1 MQPLFRRATPADAE
15 AAVPLVYRSGPAAFD
30 HVFAGQGH
38 DAQGFLRA
46 AFRGGRGL
54 FSCQRHWLGEVDGEV
69 VVAGTAFG
77 GGAALGDS
85 VVVARQ
91 MLGHYRLRAPGAIRR
106 GLQVERVIAPP
117 PKGVWYLAHLGVAP
131 GATGQGIGSAF
142 IGHLLAQGRAAGFGM
157 AALDVADDNPR
168 ARRLYE
174 RLGFARAKT
183 RASRIPAVA
192 DHHFMVLPL

>member
-1 MQPLFRRATPADAE
+1 MTLTFRRATPADAE
-15 AAVPLVYRSGPAAFD
+15 AAVPLMYRSGPAAFD
-30 HVFAGQGH
+30 HVFAGEGR

-46 AFRGGRGL
+46 AFRAGRGL
-54 FSCQRHWLGEVDGEV
+54 FACQRHWLGEVAGKV

-85 VVVARQ
+85 VAVARQ
-91 MLGHYRLRAPGAIRR
+91 MLGHYRLRAAGPIWR

-117 PKGVWYLAHLGVAP
+117 PRGVWYLAHLGVAP
-131 GATGQGIGSAF
+131 DAVGQGIGSAF
-142 IGHLLAQGRAAGFGM
+142 IDHLLAQGRAAGFGQ

-174 RLGFARAKT
+174 RLGFALAKT
-183 RASRIPAVA
+183 RTSRIPGVA
-192 DHHFMVLPL
+192 DHHFMLLPL